1 MSSSFALLPAWPPT
15 MRAAGPPRRAVDGL
29 ARPRAWIT
37 SHSPWVP
44 TTTTATVANDSSN
57 NVDDRLQTMSATK
70 YAQWTLHC
78 QQPGT
83 LASVAEYTVDN
94 QDRWPRSMRLSLS
107 ANGLGVGSGLFSGH
121 GAHGHCGQL
130 CQDAHEAAIDL
141 APIAQPDSVSHA
153 LAVAVCLME
162 AYVRFL
168 FAHESSAESRGLE
181 PAAVSRALNTVHPGI
196 DLVNHIAGSPWLG
209 TLRNRADAWY
219 RWITTPSRQGQDD
232 LIGRLFAASPGFHG
246 DGHALADDVAMLA
259 DRLACRGVVVGSQGL
274 APPIPPV
281 VQPLFYINGAEDRR
295 RLADDALGGLVST
308 DQLAA
313 WVYRGDAATQ
323 AVLASRE
330 AHEALQRF
338 VDRQVRRQVR
348 GPCAA
353 APLPRFTDLFA
364 LRFYVVP
371 VLGDIVLMGTVES
384 PIVEALLGAAAD

>member
-1 MSSSFALLPAWPPT
+1 MSSFVLLPAWPPT
-15 MRAAGPPRRAVDGL
+15 MRAARPPRRAVDDL

-44 TTTTATVANDSSN
+44 TTTATVADNNDN
-57 NVDDRLQTMSATK
+57 NINDRLQTVPTTEW
-70 YAQWTLHC
+70 AQWTLYRRR
-78 QQPGT
+78 PSS
-83 LASVAEYTVDN
+83 LASVTEYTIS
-94 QDRWPRSMRLSLS
+94 DRGQWPRSMRLSLS
-107 ANGLGVGSGLFSGH
+107 ADGLDSGNTFLSARGEQ
-121 GAHGHCGQL
+121 GHCGRLRQVDRGL
-130 CQDAHEAAIDL
+130 ARIV

-168 FAHESSAESRGLE
+168 FAHGSSAESRGLE

-219 RWITTPSRQGQDD
+219 RWITAPSRRGQDD
-232 LIGRLFAASPGFHG
+232 LIGRLFAASPGFYG

-259 DRLACRGVVVGSQGL
+259 DRLACRGVAVGSQGL
-274 APPIPPV
+274 SSPIPPA
-281 VQPLFYINGAEDRR
+281 VQPLFYIKGAEDRR
-295 RLADDALGGLVST
+295 RLADEAFGGLVNT
-308 DQLAA
+308 TQLAA
-313 WVYRGDAATQ
+313 WVHRGDAATQ

-384 PIVEALLGAAAD
+384 PIVEALLGVATQ